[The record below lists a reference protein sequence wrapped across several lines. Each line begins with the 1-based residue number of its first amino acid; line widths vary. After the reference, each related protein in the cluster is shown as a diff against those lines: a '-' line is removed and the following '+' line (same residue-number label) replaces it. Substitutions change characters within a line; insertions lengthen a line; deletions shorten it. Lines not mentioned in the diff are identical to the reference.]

1 MPATT
6 STARSTTTSFAISYK
21 DTETLKGRV
30 IALCSSCLCVFVVT
44 SVCHNGAMSLIG
56 ANELK
61 KKMLIEVEG
70 QPYQLLD
77 VFFATPTAR
86 GASTMVRTRLKN
98 LLNGSVQEK
107 SFRTSE
113 KFPEPDVDIASVSF
127 LYSDGEGFHFMD
139 QATYEQFSLSGNSV
153 GDDRYY
159 LKEGLLLEIF
169 KYNGRAVSLQLPQ
182 YVELGI
188 TSTEPGLRGDT
199 AAGGAS
205 KVAIL
210 ETGLEVRVPLFM
222 KDGEVVRVN
231 TQTGEVAGRA

>member
-1 MPATT
+1 MA
-6 STARSTTTSFAISYK
+6 
-21 DTETLKGRV
+21 
-30 IALCSSCLCVFVVT
+30 
-44 SVCHNGAMSLIG
+44 LIG

-70 QPYQLLD
+70 QPYNVLD

-113 KFPEPDVDIASVSF
+113 KFPEPDVEIAAVSF
-127 LYSDGEGFHFMD
+127 LYTDGDGFHFMD
-139 QATYEQFSLSGNSV
+139 QSTYEQFTLGDDNV
-153 GDDRYY
+153 GDDRFY
-159 LKEGLLLEIF
+159 LKEGINLEIF
-169 KYNGRAVSLQLPQ
+169 KYNGQAVSLQLPQ
-182 YVELGI
+182 YVELTI

-199 AAGGAS
+199 ASGGSTKMAT
-205 KVAIL
+205 L

-222 KDGEVVRVN
+222 KEGEIVRVN
-231 TQTGEVAGRA
+231 TQTAEVAGRA

>member
-1 MPATT
+1 MA
-6 STARSTTTSFAISYK
+6 
-21 DTETLKGRV
+21 
-30 IALCSSCLCVFVVT
+30 
-44 SVCHNGAMSLIG
+44 LIG

-70 QPYQLLD
+70 QPYNVLD

-113 KFPEPDVDIASVSF
+113 KFPEPDVEIAAVSF
-127 LYSDGEGFHFMD
+127 LYSDGDGFHFMD
-139 QATYEQFSLSGNSV
+139 QATYEQFTLSGDNV
-153 GDDRYY
+153 GDDLFY
-159 LKEGLLLEIF
+159 LKESVLLEIF
-169 KYNGRAVSLQLPQ
+169 KYNGQAVSLQLPQ
-182 YVELGI
+182 YVDLAI

-199 AAGGAS
+199 AAGGAT
-205 KVAIL
+205 KVAHL

-222 KDGEVVRVN
+222 KEGEVVRV
-231 TQTGEVAGRA
+231 

>member
-1 MPATT
+1 MCLFVAIQKSPMP
-6 STARSTTTSFAISYK
+6 
-21 DTETLKGRV
+21 
-30 IALCSSCLCVFVVT
+30 
-44 SVCHNGAMSLIG
+44 LIG

-61 KKMLIEVEG
+61 KKILIEIEG
-70 QPYQLLD
+70 QPYQVLD

-113 KFPEPDVDIASVSF
+113 KFPEPDVEVVTVSF
-127 LYSDGEGFHFMD
+127 LYSDGDGFHFMD
-139 QATYEQFSLSGNSV
+139 QSTYEQFTISEDSV
-153 GDDRYY
+153 GDDHYY
-159 LKEGLLLEIF
+159 IKEGLLLEIF
-169 KYNGRAVSLQLPQ
+169 KYNGHAVSLQLPQ
-182 YVELGI
+182 YVELTI
-188 TSTEPGLRGDT
+188 ASTEPGFRGDT
-199 AAGGAS
+199 AAGGAT
-205 KVAIL
+205 KVAKL